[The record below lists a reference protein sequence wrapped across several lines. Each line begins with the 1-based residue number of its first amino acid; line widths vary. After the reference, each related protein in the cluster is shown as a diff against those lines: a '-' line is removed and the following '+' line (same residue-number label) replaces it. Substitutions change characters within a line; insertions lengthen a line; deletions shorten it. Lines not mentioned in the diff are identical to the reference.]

1 MQMHAS
7 CAARHGQGV
16 LVLGPAGSGKS
27 SLILSLVRA
36 GFMLV
41 ADDQVVVTDGIARC
55 TAPLAGLLEV
65 RGAGITRMPYLRFTP
80 LRIVVDLGIAER
92 LPQPGQHSATGL
104 PLFRMGRE
112 TAPDYLMAALWALP
126 QLTH

>member
-27 SLILSLVRA
+27 SLILSAVRA

-41 ADDQVVVTDGIARC
+41 ADDRVVVTDGIARC
-55 TAPLAGLLEV
+55 PPALAGLLEIW
-65 RGAGITRMPYLRFTP
+65 GIGITRLPYLRSVP
-80 LRIVVDLGIAER
+80 VRMVVDLGTAER
-92 LPQPGQHSATGL
+92 LSEPAQHSATGL
-104 PLFRMGRE
+104 PLFRMLRHG
-112 TAPDYLMAALWALP
+112 AVDQLIAALSALP
-126 QLTH
+126 RRTV